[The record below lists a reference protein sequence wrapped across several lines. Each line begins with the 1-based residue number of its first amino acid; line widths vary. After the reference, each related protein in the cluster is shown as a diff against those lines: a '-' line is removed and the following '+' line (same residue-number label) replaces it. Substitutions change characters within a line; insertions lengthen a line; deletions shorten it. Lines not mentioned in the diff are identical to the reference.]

1 MHTHTHNQGSCFF
14 LGSAFVAATKLLHP
28 LVLAGTKELTRI
40 NVEMQ
45 IKSHQQLD
53 IIQSLMKSWWERRA
67 YLCDP
72 AL

>member
-1 MHTHTHNQGSCFF
+1 MILVFTVRNAHTNAGVLYFF
-14 LGSAFVAATKLLHP
+14 LGSAIVAATKLLHP

-53 IIQSLMKSWWERRA
+53 IIQSLMKS
-67 YLCDP
+67 
-72 AL
+72 